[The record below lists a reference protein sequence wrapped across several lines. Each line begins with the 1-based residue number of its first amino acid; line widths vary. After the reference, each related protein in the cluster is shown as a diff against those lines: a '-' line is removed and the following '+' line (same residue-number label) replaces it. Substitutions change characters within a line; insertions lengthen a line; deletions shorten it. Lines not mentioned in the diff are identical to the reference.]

1 MALLQTLNYLKCDE
15 LEVVAVAV
23 VVVGFDADEVK
34 AVVAVDAE
42 LNFRTV
48 Y

>member
-1 MALLQTLNYLKCDE
+1 MIIVIMFLNIHFG
-15 LEVVAVAV
+15 EVVAVAV